1 MVKTNAYIIMPY
13 PIKNSA
19 TLQTNSIKHGSFGL
33 GVNQG
38 GYGLTS
44 STEFWNGKTPNVSGY
59 VLYIGNGA
67 SSPTTYV
74 AKNDSDLI
82 TLSNVL
88 GYGPN
93 TTIGETLSTFRGLSS
108 SVICV
113 NMDCPNFVV
122 GNLTLYLDA
131 GFPPSYPK
139 SGTKWG
145 NISGTV
151 AITANLFNGPTFNSD
166 FYGSIVFDGSDDYAD
181 SLTVIPFPH
190 NSAWSIQFIVK
201 TNTFVNTY
209 PGYLIQGNAGAS
221 GVLIFYTSD
230 GIVYWKHNN
239 IGYVIT
245 TTTFGNV
252 YDIAITYSG
261 SGNVKAYVNGVFVA
275 NVGTMASTDSTNTLL
290 LGRGDQ
296 FSNHNQYTFL
306 RYSRELS
313 AAEVLQNYY
322 AGLQRFIP
330 TNGLVLWLDGQ
341 NTNTRV
347 ITPTTAID
355 MSDNDNNGSL
365 INGVTLSRDGST
377 SFLFDGVNDY
387 VDCGNNTNV
396 QSLTELTMSVWVK
409 FSGLDYVG
417 GTGALLGFMSKG
429 NPDTLSANN
438 GFWFAYDNRSN
449 GSSFTYTCFGNSAGG
464 FAGGGN
470 NFSSKSYTFTNNV
483 WYNITVTV
491 RASSSSGVLY
501 INGVQQG
508 SSVTFSNLSIP
519 NTANQLYVGRIDGTS
534 GYFFNGNIGQSRIY
548 NTSLSAAQVLTIYTA
563 GRSRYGL

>member
-1 MVKTNAYIIMPY
+1 MVRTNDYYVMAY

-44 STEFWNGKTPNVSGY
+44 STSFWNGKTPNVSGY

-74 AKNDSDLI
+74 AKNDNDLI
-82 TLSNVL
+82 TLANVL
-88 GYGPN
+88 GYGSF
-93 TTIGETLSTFRGLSS
+93 TTIGETLTNFNGQSNL
-108 SVICV
+108 VICV
-113 NMDCPNFVV
+113 NMDCPNIVV

-139 SGTKWG
+139 VGTKWQ

-151 AITANLFNGPTFNSD
+151 AITASLFNGPTFNSD
-166 FYGSIVFDGSDDYAD
+166 FYGSIVFDGSNDYVD
-181 SLTVIPFPH
+181 IGTVIPFPH

-201 TNTFVNTY
+201 TITFVNTF
-209 PGYLIQGNAGAS
+209 PGYLIQGASTSS

-230 GIVYWKHNN
+230 GTLFWKHNN

-275 NVGTMASTDSTNTLL
+275 NVGTMVATDSTNPLL

-296 FSNHNQYTFL
+296 YSNHNQYTFL

-313 AAEVLQNYY
+313 ATEVLQNYY
-322 AGLQRFIP
+322 AGKKRFIP
-330 TNGLVLWLDGQ
+330 TSNLLLWLDGE

-347 ITPTTAID
+347 VTPVTAID
-355 MSDNDNNGSL
+355 VSDNASDASL
-365 INGVTLSRDGST
+365 INGTSLIHFDAGTSFYFDGVDNYISINNSSLMPTGDYTKVVIFKLQSLSFSNNIMSGNNHYLYTAGGAFLRAGHFVSGQEAISSYTTIVNTWNFAVVTFNSTNGFRIYQNGNTVVGST
-377 SFLFDGVNDY
+377 SAA
-387 VDCGNNTNV
+387 T
-396 QSLTELTMSVWVK
+396 
-409 FSGLDYVG
+409 
-417 GTGALLGFMSKG
+417 A
-429 NPDTLSANN
+429 
-438 GFWFAYDNRSN
+438 
-449 GSSFTYTCFGNSAGG
+449 SAGG
-464 FAGGGN
+464 
-470 NFSSKSYTFTNNV
+470 NV
-483 WYNITVTV
+483 
-491 RASSSSGVLY
+491 LL
-501 INGVQQG
+501 G
-508 SSVTFSNLSIP
+508 S
-519 NTANQLYVGRIDGTS
+519 
-534 GYFFNGNIGQSRIY
+534 
-548 NTSLSAAQVLTIYTA
+548 VLTGGSFLLQGQIGISMLYNRVLTTSEILDIYTA
-563 GRSRYGL
+563 YKGRFGYV

>member
-1 MVKTNAYIIMPY
+1 
-13 PIKNSA
+13 
-19 TLQTNSIKHGSFGL
+19 
-33 GVNQG
+33 
-38 GYGLTS
+38 
-44 STEFWNGKTPNVSGY
+44 
-59 VLYIGNGA
+59 
-67 SSPTTYV
+67 
-74 AKNDSDLI
+74 
-82 TLSNVL
+82 
-88 GYGPN
+88 
-93 TTIGETLSTFRGLSS
+93 
-108 SVICV
+108 
-113 NMDCPNFVV
+113 
-122 GNLTLYLDA
+122 
-131 GFPPSYPK
+131 
-139 SGTKWG
+139 
-145 NISGTV
+145 
-151 AITANLFNGPTFNSD
+151 
-166 FYGSIVFDGSDDYAD
+166 
-181 SLTVIPFPH
+181 
-190 NSAWSIQFIVK
+190 
-201 TNTFVNTY
+201 
-209 PGYLIQGNAGAS
+209 
-221 GVLIFYTSD
+221 
-230 GIVYWKHNN
+230 
-239 IGYVIT
+239 
-245 TTTFGNV
+245 
-252 YDIAITYSG
+252 
-261 SGNVKAYVNGVFVA
+261 
-275 NVGTMASTDSTNTLL
+275 MASTDSTNTLL

-483 WYNITVTV
+483 WS
-491 RASSSSGVLY
+491 ASIVL
-501 INGVQQG
+501 
-508 SSVTFSNLSIP
+508 
-519 NTANQLYVGRIDGTS
+519 A
-534 GYFFNGNIGQSRIY
+534 
-548 NTSLSAAQVLTIYTA
+548 
-563 GRSRYGL
+563 

>member
-1 MVKTNAYIIMPY
+1 MAY

-44 STEFWNGKTPNVSGY
+44 STSFWNGKTPNVSGY

-82 TLSNVL
+82 ALSNTL

-93 TTIGETLSTFRGLSS
+93 TTIEETLTTFNGIPSL
-108 SVICV
+108 VICV
-113 NMDCPNFVV
+113 NMDCPNIVV

-139 SGTKWG
+139 SGTKWD

-151 AITANLFNGPTFNSD
+151 AITASLFNGPTFNSD
-166 FYGSIVFDGSDDYAD
+166 FYGSIVFDGSDDYVD
-181 SLTVIPFPH
+181 VGTVIPFPH

-201 TNTFVNTY
+201 TITFVNTY
-209 PGYLIQGNAGAS
+209 PGYLIQGNANTS

-230 GIVYWKHNN
+230 GTLFWKHNN
-239 IGYVIT
+239 LGYVIT

-275 NVGTMASTDSTNTLL
+275 NVGTMASTDSSSTLL

-296 FSNHNQYTFL
+296 FSNNSQYTFL

-322 AGLQRFIP
+322 AGKKRFIP
-330 TNGLVLWLDGQ
+330 KSNLLLWLDGE

-347 ITPTTAID
+347 ITPVTAID
-355 MSDNDNNGSL
+355 VSDNASDASLLNGTSLVHWDAGTSFYFDGVDNYITINNSSLMPTGDYTKVVIFKLQSLLSFANNIMSGNNHFLYTAGGAYLRAGHFVSGQEAISSYTTIVNTWNFAVVTFNSTNGFR
-365 INGVTLSRDGST
+365 IYQNGTTVVGST
-377 SFLFDGVNDY
+377 S
-387 VDCGNNTNV
+387 
-396 QSLTELTMSVWVK
+396 
-409 FSGLDYVG
+409 
-417 GTGALLGFMSKG
+417 
-429 NPDTLSANN
+429 SAT
-438 GFWFAYDNRSN
+438 A
-449 GSSFTYTCFGNSAGG
+449 SAGG
-464 FAGGGN
+464 
-470 NFSSKSYTFTNNV
+470 NV
-483 WYNITVTV
+483 I
-491 RASSSSGVLY
+491 L
-501 INGVQQG
+501 G
-508 SSVTFSNLSIP
+508 S
-519 NTANQLYVGRIDGTS
+519 
-534 GYFFNGNIGQSRIY
+534 
-548 NTSLSAAQVLTIYTA
+548 VLTGGSFLLQGQIGISMLYNRVLTTSEISDIYLA
-563 GRSRYGL
+563 YKGRFGYV

>member
-1 MVKTNAYIIMPY
+1 MGNTNDYDIMAY

-44 STEFWNGKTPNVSGY
+44 STAFWNGKTPYIEGY
-59 VLYIGNGA
+59 VLYIGNGT

-74 AKNDSDLI
+74 AKNDNDLI
-82 TLSNVL
+82 ALSNVL

-93 TTIGETLSTFRGLSS
+93 TTIGQTLVAFNTISS

-113 NMDCPNFVV
+113 NMDCPNIVV
-122 GNLTLYLDA
+122 GDLTLYLDA
-131 GFPPSYPK
+131 GLPPSYPQ
-139 SGTKWG
+139 SGTKWS
-145 NISGTV
+145 NISGT
-151 AITANLFNGPTFNSD
+151 ASITATLFNGPTFNSD
-166 FYGSIVFDGSDDYAD
+166 FYGSIVYDGSDDYVD
-181 SLTVIPFPH
+181 VGTVISFPH

-201 TNTFVNTY
+201 TITFVNTY
-209 PGYLIQGNAGAS
+209 PGYLIQGNAGGS

-322 AGLQRFIP
+322 AGKKRFIRRA
-330 TNGLVLWLDGQ
+330 GVVLWLDGE

-355 MSDNDNNGSL
+355 VGRNEYNGSL
-365 INGVTLSRDGST
+365 INGTSLKHFDAGT
-377 SFLFDGVNDY
+377 SFNFDGTDDY
-387 VDCGNNTNV
+387 INCGNIMPYTN
-396 QSLTELTMSVWVK
+396 
-409 FSGLDYVG
+409 
-417 GTGALLGFMSKG
+417 
-429 NPDTLSANN
+429 
-438 GFWFAYDNRSN
+438 
-449 GSSFTYTCFGNSAGG
+449 YTKVVIFKVP
-464 FAGGGN
+464 
-470 NFSSKSYTFTNNV
+470 NFSFSDNLISGGPSGSHYLYLAGTPYLRTGHFNGGEAISSYQTIVNTWNFAV
-483 WYNITVTV
+483 
-491 RASSSSGVLY
+491 
-501 INGVQQG
+501 
-508 SSVTFSNLSIP
+508 VTFS
-519 NTANQLYVGRIDGTS
+519 QTS
-534 GYFFNGNIGQSRIY
+534 GFSIYQNGTTVVGSNSSTGAFTGGNSVNLGSYGTGNLLQGQIGVAIIY
-548 NTSLSAAQVLTIYTA
+548 DRVLTTSEISDIYQA
-563 GRSRYGL
+563 YKGRFGYV

>member
-1 MVKTNAYIIMPY
+1 MVRTNDYYVMAY

-19 TLQTNSIKHGSFGL
+19 TLQTNSIKHGSFGI

-44 STEFWNGKTPNVSGY
+44 STSFWNGKTPNVSGY

-93 TTIGETLSTFRGLSS
+93 TTIGQTLVAFNTLSS

-113 NMDCPNFVV
+113 NMDCTNIVV
-122 GNLTLYLDA
+122 GDLTLYLDA

-151 AITANLFNGPTFNSD
+151 SITASLFSGPTFNSD
-166 FYGSIVFDGSDDYAD
+166 FYGSIVFDGSDDYVD
-181 SLTVIPFPH
+181 IGTIISFPH

-201 TNTFVNTY
+201 TITFVNTF
-209 PGYLIQGNAGAS
+209 PGYLIQGASTSS

-230 GIVYWKHNN
+230 GTLFWKHNN

-275 NVGTMASTDSTNTLL
+275 NVGTMVATDSTNPLL

-296 FSNHNQYTFL
+296 YSNHNQYTFL

-313 AAEVLQNYY
+313 ATEVLQNYY
-322 AGLQRFIP
+322 AGKKRFIP
-330 TNGLVLWLDGQ
+330 TSNLLLWLDGE

-347 ITPTTAID
+347 VTPVTAID
-355 MSDNDNNGSL
+355 VSDNASDASL
-365 INGVTLSRDGST
+365 INGTSLIHFDAGTSFYFDGVDNYISINNSSLMPTGDYTKVVIFKLQSLSFSNNIMSGNNHYLYTAGGAFLRAGHFVSGQEAISSYTTIVNTWNFAVVTFNSTNGFRIYQNGNTVVGST
-377 SFLFDGVNDY
+377 SAA
-387 VDCGNNTNV
+387 T
-396 QSLTELTMSVWVK
+396 
-409 FSGLDYVG
+409 
-417 GTGALLGFMSKG
+417 A
-429 NPDTLSANN
+429 
-438 GFWFAYDNRSN
+438 
-449 GSSFTYTCFGNSAGG
+449 SAGG
-464 FAGGGN
+464 
-470 NFSSKSYTFTNNV
+470 NV
-483 WYNITVTV
+483 
-491 RASSSSGVLY
+491 LL
-501 INGVQQG
+501 G
-508 SSVTFSNLSIP
+508 S
-519 NTANQLYVGRIDGTS
+519 
-534 GYFFNGNIGQSRIY
+534 
-548 NTSLSAAQVLTIYTA
+548 VLTGGSFLLQGQIGISMLYNRVLTTSEILDIYTA
-563 GRSRYGL
+563 YKGRFGYV

>member
-1 MVKTNAYIIMPY
+1 MAY

-44 STEFWNGKTPNVSGY
+44 STAFWNGKTPNVSGY

-74 AKNDSDLI
+74 AKNDNELI
-82 TLSNVL
+82 ALSNTL

-93 TTIGETLSTFRGLSS
+93 TTIGETLTTFNGQSN

-113 NMDCPNFVV
+113 NMDCPNIVV

-139 SGTKWG
+139 VNTKWQ

-151 AITANLFNGPTFNSD
+151 AITANLENGPLFDSF
-166 FYGSIVFDGSDDYAD
+166 FYGSIVFDGLDDYVD
-181 SLTVIPFPH
+181 SGVVISFPH

-209 PGYLIQGNAGAS
+209 PGYLIQGNANTT
-221 GVLIFYTSD
+221 GVLIFYISD
-230 GIVYWKHNN
+230 GTLFWKHNGL
-239 IGYVIT
+239 GYVIT
-245 TTTFGNV
+245 TITFNNV

-275 NVGTMASTDSTNTLL
+275 NVGTMVATYSISPLL

-322 AGLQRFIP
+322 AGKKRFIP
-330 TNGLVLWLDGQ
+330 
-341 NTNTRV
+341 
-347 ITPTTAID
+347 I
-355 MSDNDNNGSL
+355 
-365 INGVTLSRDGST
+365 
-377 SFLFDGVNDY
+377 F
-387 VDCGNNTNV
+387 
-396 QSLTELTMSVWVK
+396 
-409 FSGLDYVG
+409 
-417 GTGALLGFMSKG
+417 
-429 NPDTLSANN
+429 
-438 GFWFAYDNRSN
+438 
-449 GSSFTYTCFGNSAGG
+449 
-464 FAGGGN
+464 
-470 NFSSKSYTFTNNV
+470 
-483 WYNITVTV
+483 
-491 RASSSSGVLY
+491 
-501 INGVQQG
+501 
-508 SSVTFSNLSIP
+508 
-519 NTANQLYVGRIDGTS
+519 
-534 GYFFNGNIGQSRIY
+534 
-548 NTSLSAAQVLTIYTA
+548 
-563 GRSRYGL
+563 

>member
-1 MVKTNAYIIMPY
+1 MPY

-19 TLQTNSIKHGSFGL
+19 TLQTNSIKNGSFGL

-44 STEFWNGKTPNVSGY
+44 STAFWNGKTPNVSGY

-74 AKNDSDLI
+74 AKNDNDLI
-82 TLSNVL
+82 ALSNVL

-93 TTIGETLSTFRGLSS
+93 TTIGQTLTNFNGQSNL
-108 SVICV
+108 VICV
-113 NMDCPNFVV
+113 NMDCPNIVV
-122 GNLTLYLDA
+122 GDLTLYLDA

-139 SGTKWG
+139 SGVKWQ

-181 SLTVIPFPH
+181 SGTVISFPH

-201 TNTFVNTY
+201 TISFVNTY
-209 PGYLIQGNAGAS
+209 PGYLIQGNATSS

-230 GIVYWKHNN
+230 GVVFWKHNN

-245 TTTFGNV
+245 TTTFGEV

-275 NVGTMASTDSTNTLL
+275 NVGTMASTDSTNSLL

-296 FSNHNQYTFL
+296 FSNHSQYTFL

-365 INGVTLSRDGST
+365 INGITLSRDGST
-377 SFLFDGVNDY
+377 SFLFDGANDY

-396 QSLTELTMSVWVK
+396 QSLTQITMSVWVK

-429 NPDTLSANN
+429 NPDTSSPNN

-491 RASSSSGVLY
+491 KTAFSSTSGSLY
-501 INGVQQG
+501 INGVLQG
-508 SSVTFSNLSIP
+508 SSVTFNNFSLP
-519 NTANQLYVGRIDGTS
+519 NTSNQLYVGRIDGTS
-534 GYFFNGNIGQSRIY
+534 GYFFNGNIAQVRIY